1 MKRLGFR
8 VRIFENQRKADHV
21 LQTIEK
27 YVNKDQVKNHNA
39 FGLAFMSHGNEYGWM
54 KTYGY
59 EDKDEWINVKQ
70 IIEKVTWSSK
80 LAGKPK
86 LFFFEGGVLLLFF
99 KSYINFEI
107 YF

>member
-39 FGLAFMSHGNEYGWM
+39 FGLAFMSHGDKYGWM
-54 KTYGY
+54 KTY
-59 EDKDEWINVKQ
+59 DNEWINVKQ
-70 IIEKVTWSSK
+70 IIEKVTCSSK

-99 KSYINFEI
+99 KNYINFEI

>member
-1 MKRLGFR
+1 MKTLGFR

-39 FGLAFMSHGNEYGWM
+39 FGLAFMSHGTKDGWM
-54 KTYGY
+54 ATY
-59 EDKDEWINVKQ
+59 ENEMINVKQ
-70 IIEKVTWSSK
+70 IIEKVTCSSK

-86 LFFFEGGVLLLFF
+86 LFLFEGGLL
-99 KSYINFEI
+99 
-107 YF
+107 

>member
-8 VRIFENQRKADHV
+8 VRIFENQRKTDDV

-39 FGLAFMSHGNEYGWM
+39 FGLAFMSHGDKDGWM
-54 KTYGY
+54 KTY
-59 EDKDEWINVKQ
+59 DNEWINVKQ
-70 IIEKVTWSSK
+70 IIEKVTCSSK

-99 KSYINFEI
+99 
-107 YF
+107 

>member
-1 MKRLGFR
+1 MKTLGFR

-39 FGLAFMSHGNEYGWM
+39 FGLAFMSHGREDGWM
-54 KTYGY
+54 ATY
-59 EDKDEWINVKQ
+59 ENEMINVKQ
-70 IIEKVTWSSK
+70 IIEKVTRSSK

-86 LFFFEGGVLLLFF
+86 LFFFEGGFL
-99 KSYINFEI
+99 
-107 YF
+107 